1 MQCINEKKDRRV
13 TMLFMLLA
21 AFLCMR
27 GAGAAPVELDI
38 PREVQLT
45 DQTCWAAVS
54 IMALRSFEDEGVDQL
69 TQRDLIL
76 YREAQIRTP
85 SDLKKPAKKRR
96 LKRLEDEDCKTS
108 LTLCSK
114 PGLTFLY
121 TLRSEEV
128 PMGKALTAEHFKK
141 EIVERR
147 KPVIVQRDYRGVS
160 NDNGDLPVGEHYV
173 IVIGYDDTGP
183 EPKLLVYNPWPTK
196 NRADLIE
203 AAHRT
208 LGPREE
214 WIPYSQYLNP
224 PANSGFRAAHEGD
237 EYKLRK
243 FPLLAMLLG
252 PYPTLAEFDP
262 PSRRIDARVS
272 RGAGD
277 GGR

>member
-1 MQCINEKKDRRV
+1 MQCIIQEKDRRV
-13 TMLFMLLA
+13 ITLLTLLA

-27 GAGAAPVELDI
+27 VAGAEPTVLDI
-38 PREVQLT
+38 QREIQLT

-54 IMALRSFEDEGVDQL
+54 VMALRSLKGDGVEQL

-76 YREAQIRTP
+76 FREARINSP
-85 SDLKKPAKKRR
+85 ADLKKPANKRV
-96 LKRLEDEDCKTS
+96 LKRLREEDCKDD

-121 TLRSEEV
+121 TARSEEV
-128 PMGKALTAEHFKK
+128 PLGKVLTAEHFKK
-141 EIVERR
+141 EIKGRK

-160 NDNGDLPVGEHYV
+160 NGNGDLPSGDHYV
-173 IVIGYDDTGP
+173 IVIGYDDAGP
-183 EPKLLVYNPWPTK
+183 EPKLLVYNPWPTAEHEAEIE
-196 NRADLIE
+196 RAG
-203 AAHRT
+203 RT
-208 LGPREE
+208 VKREE
-214 WIPYSQYLNP
+214 WIPYSQYVNP
-224 PANSGFRAAHEGD
+224 NTGNGLRATHDGD

-243 FPLLAMLLG
+243 SSLLAVMLG
-252 PYPTLAEFDP
+252 AYPTLAEFDP